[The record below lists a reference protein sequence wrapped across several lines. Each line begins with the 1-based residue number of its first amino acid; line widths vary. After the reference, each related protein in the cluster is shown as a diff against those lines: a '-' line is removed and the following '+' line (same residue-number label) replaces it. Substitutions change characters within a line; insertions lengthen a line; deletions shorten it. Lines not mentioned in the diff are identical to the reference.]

1 VKTIPPLDL
10 GRQYQALQD
19 DINAAVLSVLASGQY
34 IGGPQVTEFER
45 AFAAYIDTPFCIS
58 CNSGTDALYLALRA
72 FDIGP
77 GDEVITSPFTFIAT
91 AEAIGMVGATPI
103 FVDILPE
110 TFNLDPQQVE
120 AVITPRTRAIMP
132 VHLFGQPA
140 DMTQLMAIAQ
150 AHSLPVIEDCAQATG
165 AAWQDA
171 TGHPQKVGSIG
182 DIGCFSFY
190 PSKNLGGYG
199 DGGAITTRDRD
210 LAEKMRIVRDHG
222 RRSGYIH
229 ETIGMNSR
237 LDALQAAILSVK
249 LRHLDRWNLQR
260 KAVAEHYGQLL
271 GNIPGIT
278 IPPVRGD
285 SVWNQYTLR
294 VNHKGDLHYLG
305 RSRDRALL
313 SEADFVLRAYG
324 VEPPTPR
331 RDRVRAALA
340 DRGIQSMVYYP
351 LPLHLQP
358 VYAHLGYELG
368 QLPMADRAALE
379 VLSLPM
385 FPELT
390 LPEQERIRDSLK
402 DVLLHCE

>member
-1 VKTIPPLDL
+1 MKTIPPLDL

-34 IGGPQVTEFER
+34 IGGPQVSTFEQ
-45 AFAAYIDTPFCIS
+45 AFTAYINTPFCIS

-91 AEAIGMVGATPI
+91 AEVISMVGATPI
-103 FVDILPE
+103 FVDIIPE
-110 TFNLDPQQVE
+110 TFNLDPQQVQ
-120 AVITPRTRAIMP
+120 AAITPRTRAIMP

-150 AHSLPVIEDCAQATG
+150 AHALPVIEDCAQATG
-165 AAWQDA
+165 AVWPDA
-171 TGHPQKVGSIG
+171 AGQPQKVGSIG

-199 DGGAITTRDRD
+199 DGGAITTRDSA

-229 ETIGMNSR
+229 EAIGMNSR
-237 LDALQAAILSVK
+237 LDAVQAAILSVK
-249 LRHLDRWNLQR
+249 LRHLDPWNLQR
-260 KAVAEHYGQLL
+260 KAVAAHYGQLL

-278 IPPVRGD
+278 IPQAHGD

-305 RSRDRALL
+305 RCCDRAFL
-313 SEADFVLRAYG
+313 SEADVVLRAYS
-324 VEPPTPR
+324 VEPSPPR

-340 DRGIQSMVYYP
+340 EQGIQSMVYYP

-368 QLPMADRAALE
+368 QLPIADRAALE

-390 LPEQERIRDSLK
+390 LSEQERIRDSLK
-402 DVLLHCE
+402 DVLLHC